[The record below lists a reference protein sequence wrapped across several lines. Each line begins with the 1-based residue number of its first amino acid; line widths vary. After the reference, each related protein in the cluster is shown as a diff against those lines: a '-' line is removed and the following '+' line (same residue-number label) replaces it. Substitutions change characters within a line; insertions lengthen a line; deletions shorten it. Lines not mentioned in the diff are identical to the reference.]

1 MIDLSYS
8 VYDVITIPV
17 YLPDTNGN
25 YATVD
30 LVIRL
35 NTNKKS
41 KENTIIEFC
50 KNHNVDVVG
59 CNSIKEEAFKTIVDV
74 EKNMLQSYIDKHNN
88 QNGLITIPIKY
99 EAPDGLVKELRFE
112 VREDDPFME
121 LLLSSFCIKH
131 LIDDDSCTEIFK
143 KVKKSIITTTTKTAA
158 TTATRN
164 AGTRRSSIDA
174 RQSSATSSSTSA
186 NKKGVI
192 DDKNVFEKD
201 KDATSSNNYS
211 PSSSSSISTTTSSP
225 SQSLRSSSS
234 ASSYNNIAQT
244 IKKGEISNNIL
255 VIPMIIKDS
264 SSKEA
269 VRIES
274 FEMRIDEPLV
284 DIIVSVFC
292 EKYKIERKVCEMLY
306 KYVLVM
312 IYNYHAVSS
321 NNDVDDYDGFGKRTL
336 KDVKF
341 SIQTLATSIISS
353 SSSSYDVYEH
363 YQVINNEIQLLYH
376 NFNRDSIDE
385 QNALLMKEKEVLKQ
399 LTTDPEVMF
408 AKRICIISNF
418 FIKSIYELEDI
429 LLHLR
434 YSGLYIELDAIIVL
448 NYGHEISSKIKNK
461 HEKVQWVQMSLK
473 FSYFDIPSIRI
484 IHELSKFWNQSS
496 KINTQVL
503 YMHSL
508 GSTYMDRYQSIDDWR
523 HMLFYFY
530 IEKHLSS
537 YHLLESDE
545 LDCIGVNLIDQPSKH
560 FDGNFWWSTSTYLTK
575 LPTLQY
581 SSTGRH
587 EVTQWLLQ
595 LPHVRIFTLHS
606 YSINHYINQ
615 YPRCCYSSSKSILP
629 SKLDNNDHISDDDGH
644 DGSHDF
650 DDDIC
655 GEGAVR
661 GEVTLDLNIIDLL
674 ISSPLLSTRGSIY

>member
-1 MIDLSYS
+1 MLLLSMIDLSSS
-8 VYDVITIPV
+8 VYDVIKIPV
-17 YLPDTNGN
+17 YLPDINGN
-25 YATVD
+25 YAAVD
-30 LVIRL
+30 LVIRF
-35 NTNKKS
+35 NNNQKS

-50 KNHNVDVVG
+50 KKHSVDVVG
-59 CNSIKEEAFKTIVDV
+59 CNSIKEQAFKTIADV
-74 EKNMLQSYIDKHNN
+74 EKNMLQSYIDKHN
-88 QNGLITIPIKY
+88 QNGLISIPIKY
-99 EAPDGLVKELRFE
+99 ETPDGLVKELRFE
-112 VREDDPFME
+112 VREDDPFIE

-143 KVKKSIITTTTKTAA
+143 KVKKSITTATTTKTAA
-158 TTATRN
+158 TTT
-164 AGTRRSSIDA
+164 TTSSSTSRSSVA
-174 RQSSATSSSTSA
+174 TSSSSTSRSSVATSSSTPV
-186 NKKGVI
+186 KTKDII
-192 DDKNVFEKD
+192 DDQDFFEKD
-201 KDATSSNNYS
+201 KHTTSSNNFS
-211 PSSSSSISTTTSSP
+211 SLSSTSISLQSSSGSL
-225 SQSLRSSSS
+225 LRSSST
-234 ASSYNNIAQT
+234 YNIITQT
-244 IKKGEISNNIL
+244 IRKGEISNNIL
-255 VIPMIIKDS
+255 RIPIIIKALS
-264 SSKEA
+264 STEA
-269 VRIES
+269 VRSES
-274 FEMRIDEPLV
+274 FEIRIDEPLV
-284 DIIVSVFC
+284 DVIVSVFC
-292 EKYKIERKVCEMLY
+292 ESYKIERKVCEMLY

-312 IYNYHAVSS
+312 IYNYHSFRSS
-321 NNDVDDYDGFGKRTL
+321 DVDDYDSISIRTL

-341 SIQTLATSIISS
+341 SIQTLATSII

-385 QNALLMKEKEVLKQ
+385 RNNLLIKEKQVLKQ

-434 YSGLYIELDAIIVL
+434 YSGLYIELDALIVL

-461 HEKVQWVQMSLK
+461 HEKIQWVQMSSK

-484 IHELSKFWNQSS
+484 IHELSRFWNQSS
-496 KINTQVL
+496 QINTQVL

-523 HMLFYFY
+523 HMLFYFH

-560 FDGNFWWSTSTYLTK
+560 FDGNYWWSTSTYLTQ

-587 EVTQWLLQ
+587 EVSQWLLQ
-595 LPHVRIFTLHS
+595 LPQVRIFTLHS
-606 YSINHYINQ
+606 NSINHHINR
-615 YPRCCYSSSKSILP
+615 YPRRCYSSTKSILP
-629 SKLDNNDHISDDDGH
+629 SKLDNNDHISDDDDGH

-650 DDDIC
+650 VDDFC
-655 GEGAVR
+655 GGGAVK
-661 GEVTLDLNIIDLL
+661 GELTLDFNIIDLL
-674 ISSPLLSTRGSIY
+674 I